1 MRALDRF
8 ARRHERCRWDVCMLS
23 RTTHIGVADA
33 PRPRVLVVDDEPLI
47 RWSIAEALTENGYSV
62 VEAGTGRD
70 AVQEAAVSDRFNVIV
85 LDLRLPDTDSLSL
98 LDSLHQLAPR
108 ARIIMMT
115 AHGTDEVAEEAHA
128 RGAYGFVHKPFEM
141 SAMASL
147 VTEASR
153 ASVA

>member
-1 MRALDRF
+1 MG
-8 ARRHERCRWDVCMLS
+8 MLA
-23 RTTHIGVADA
+23 RTTHIAVAEA

-47 RWSIAEALTENGYSV
+47 RWSIAEALSENGYSV
-62 VEAGTGRD
+62 VEAGTGR
-70 AVQEAAVSDRFNVIV
+70 AAIQEAAMSDPFNVIV

-98 LDSLHQLAPR
+98 LARLHELAPR

-115 AHGTDEVAEEAHA
+115 AHGTNEVAEEAHS
-128 RGAYGFVHKPFEM
+128 RGAYGFVHKPFEI

-153 ASVA
+153 ASDRSPTS